1 MPCYQ
6 TSLALATKAAIGKTV
21 ASAILASRDFTHIR
35 NPRRARRMKIE
46 LRNVSKFYGKTRA
59 LDGVSLEIN
68 SGQVVALLG
77 ANGSGKT
84 TLLRCLYGLAT
95 ADKGFVLFDDHEFS
109 RDDIPLRR
117 RMFLIPDFPFLFWE
131 MTALQHIGMTLK
143 LYDVNRPQIEQTVVA
158 LLKEFDLLPLAERP
172 IFSLSRGQA
181 YKVALC
187 ALLAVDP
194 ELWILDEPLASGMDP
209 HGLSSFKTH
218 ALEAAK
224 RGRTVIYSTQILDV
238 VERFS
243 DRVCILDEGEVK
255 GFGAVAEL
263 EKMKEGAR
271 SLEQIFNSLRES
283 K

>member
-1 MPCYQ
+1 
-6 TSLALATKAAIGKTV
+6 
-21 ASAILASRDFTHIR
+21 
-35 NPRRARRMKIE
+35 MKIE
-46 LRNVSKFYGKTRA
+46 LRNVSKFYGRTRA
-59 LDGVSLEIN
+59 LDRVSLEIN
-68 SGQVVALLG
+68 SGEVVALLG

-84 TLLRCLYGLAT
+84 TLLRCLYGLGA
-95 ADKGFVLFDDHEFS
+95 ADKGFLLFDDHEFS

-117 RMFLIPDFPFLFWE
+117 RMSFIPDFPFLFWE
-131 MTALQHIGMTLK
+131 MTPLQHIGMTLK
-143 LYDVNRPQIEQTVVA
+143 LYDVTRARIEQTVID

-172 IFSLSRGQA
+172 LFSLSRGQA

-187 ALLAVDP
+187 ALLAVDA
-194 ELWILDEPLASGMDP
+194 ELWLFDEPLASGMDP
-209 HGLSSFKTH
+209 HGITALKAH

-224 RGRTVIYSTQILDV
+224 RGRTIIYSTQILDV
-238 VERFS
+238 AERFS

-271 SLEQIFNSLRES
+271 GLEQIFSALRES

>member
-1 MPCYQ
+1 MRCYQ
-6 TSLALATKAAIGKTV
+6 TSVALATKAAIGKTV
-21 ASAILASRDFTHIR
+21 PFAILASRDFTHICD
-35 NPRRARRMKIE
+35 PCRAGRMKIE

-117 RMFLIPDFPFLFWE
+117 RMFFIPDFPFLFWE

-143 LYDVNRPQIEQTVVA
+143 LYDVTRPEIEQNVVA

-172 IFSLSRGQA
+172 LFSLSRGQA

-209 HGLSSFKTH
+209 HGLSSFKSH
-218 ALEAAK
+218 ALDATK
-224 RGRTVIYSTQILDV
+224 RGRIVIYSTQILDV

-255 GFGAVAEL
+255 GFGAVSEL

-271 SLEQIFNSLRES
+271 SLEQIFNSLREN